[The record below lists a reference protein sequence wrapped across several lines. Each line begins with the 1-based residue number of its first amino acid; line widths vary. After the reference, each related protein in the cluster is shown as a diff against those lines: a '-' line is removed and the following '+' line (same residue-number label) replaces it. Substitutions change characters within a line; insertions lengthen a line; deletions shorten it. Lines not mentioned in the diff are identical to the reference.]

1 MVNGAAFVISGH
13 GLVCA
18 VPGSV
23 SAASGRISTV
33 PGGVSAVARAIFY
46 VYAKVSAVSGG
57 VFAVS
62 DPTLL
67 VKNELLWSLN
77 YSLAAVDD
85 FTLSLEEYRL
95 FLE

>member
-1 MVNGAAFVISGH
+1 MVPGTAFVIPGH
-13 GLVCA
+13 GMVST